1 MNTMTKILNTILSN
15 VATYKRVISYN
26 KVKLIPEMEDQ
37 FNIE

>member
-15 VATYKRVISYN
+15 VATYKGIINYN
-26 KVKLIPEMEDQ
+26 KLKFIPEMEDQ